1 MTTSVKLD
9 SSYDL
14 KKIYI
19 KKNEK
24 LMKTKSNSTTSKFD
38 EFTMQEKTNRKM
50 QYVIEVGIDLQHD
63 ASLHNN
69 QYCRIGCVLLQV

>member
-1 MTTSVKLD
+1 MGYRNVNWAGSLLCNVSGTSFIKVYIKMTTSVKLV

-24 LMKTKSNSTTSKFD
+24 LMKTKFYYHKVWWVYD
-38 EFTMQEKTNRKM
+38 
-50 QYVIEVGIDLQHD
+50 VGE
-63 ASLHNN
+63 N
-69 QYCRIGCVLLQV
+69 